1 MSETAKVTMSGI
13 VQKIILSPLTREP
26 DKAEI
31 TVEGADHL
39 YKEIRIENTL
49 EDSKGNEVKL
59 KAGDHVDVTVEAKSK
74 DTPASIKN
82 FRAG

>member
-1 MSETAKVTMSGI
+1 MSETLKVTMPGV
-13 VQKIILSPLTREP
+13 VQKIILSPLIREP

-74 DTPASIKN
+74 DTLVTP
-82 FRAG
+82 

>member
-1 MSETAKVTMSGI
+1 MSETAKVTMPGV

-31 TVEGADHL
+31 TVESADHL

-74 DTPASIKN
+74 DTLVTP
-82 FRAG
+82 

>member
-1 MSETAKVTMSGI
+1 MSETAKVTMPGV

-74 DTPASIKN
+74 DTLVTP
-82 FRAG
+82 